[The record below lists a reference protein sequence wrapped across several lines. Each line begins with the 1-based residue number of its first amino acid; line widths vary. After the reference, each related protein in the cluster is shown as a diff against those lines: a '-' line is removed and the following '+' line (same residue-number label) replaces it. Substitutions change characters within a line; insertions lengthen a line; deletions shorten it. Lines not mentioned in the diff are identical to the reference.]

1 MDKVRIGIIGLG
13 GMGSS
18 HATYLSQGQIAGRG
32 TRGCI

>member
-18 HATYLSQGQIAGRG
+18 HASYLSQGQIKVRNS
-32 TRGCI
+32 RL

>member
-18 HATYLSQGQIAGRG
+18 HATYLSKAKSPVRSS
-32 TRGCI
+32 RP